1 MLETEHVQSVCF
13 PAKLELR
20 LFAYCRWNQSYAG
33 SPRNLVIP
41 PALVVLKILKQAS
54 HFEARR
60 GVDSSPF

>member
-1 MLETEHVQSVCF
+1 LD
-13 PAKLELR
+13 LR
-20 LFAYCRWNQSYAG
+20 LFAYCRWSQSYAG